1 MDTLERAELPGP
13 DPESRTEEKVDVG
26 LFSYGGPFDLYPGPV
41 LVLGPSAMVLAAN
54 AVAQPIVEM
63 LRRGHTPALED
74 ALAAALSGRVAQIN
88 PFLVPARPRENA
100 ETGPDS
106 GEPQTSPGATGFSA
120 YDLLVLPWASKLA
133 VLMLGREITLDRSL
147 RTALVDSRQRFKD
160 LVEISSDLAWET
172 DRDGR
177 FTFVSAG
184 EALGHQT
191 EDIIG
196 QEAASFLVVET
207 EAESNPFA
215 NRDPVSAAQVW
226 FRRAD
231 ESAACL
237 AVTAV
242 PLRGPDGSWS
252 GARGLCR
259 DVTAEQARDA
269 ELSAARAREQLLA
282 YVLRNVRDETDP
294 RDAIASILAILERG
308 FALEGVVL
316 FEGDGE
322 QSFTEIGQ
330 RGQDLPEQPVSDGL
344 RALQEEQ
351 GGAHPSTHRADPQD
365 PRLLLL
371 ATRHRDEF
379 NGALALYRADRQRA
393 WAQSEIALL
402 EEIAL
407 HLGATI
413 SQLSRQEALKK
424 LSDSDPL
431 TGLPNRRG
439 FLKGL
444 EAAQRRCIDEKTTS
458 ALFFVDLDNF
468 KQVNDRLGH
477 QAGDDLLKDLAGQ
490 LQRLV
495 RDRDL
500 VARLGGD
507 EFGLVL
513 QDVTSAQAKHRARE
527 MVAVGEAL
535 RAGLPDPGIEL
546 GLSIGIAMLD
556 PDQPLDNAALMAK
569 ADQAMYDAKRQGK
582 ATVVMTQSAAASGAA

>member
-13 DPESRTEEKVDVG
+13 DAEVRGEEKVDVG

-54 AVAQPIVEM
+54 AAAQPIVEM
-63 LRRGHTPALED
+63 LRRGHTPALEE

-88 PFLVPARPRENA
+88 PFLVPAKPKGESEATPDSA
-100 ETGPDS
+100 ETAKAETAPTG
-106 GEPQTSPGATGFSA
+106 TGFSA

-172 DRDGR
+172 DREGR

-191 EDIIG
+191 DDIIG
-196 QEAASFLVVET
+196 QEAASFLVVAP
-207 EAESNPFA
+207 EAGTNPFA

-259 DVTAEQARDA
+259 DITAEQARDA

-294 RDAIASILAILERG
+294 RDAISSILAILERG

-316 FEGDGE
+316 FDGE
-322 QSFTEIGQ
+322 GEESFTEIGR
-330 RGQDLPEQPVSDGL
+330 RGQDLPEQPVAAGL
-344 RALQEEQ
+344 RALAEEQ
-351 GGAHPSTHRADPQD
+351 GGAHWQD
-365 PRLLLL
+365 PRGSQLLLL

-379 NGALALYRADRQRA
+379 NGVLALYRADRQRA
-393 WAQSEIALL
+393 WAQSEVALL

-413 SQLSRQEALKK
+413 SQLSRQEALRK

-431 TGLPNRRG
+431 TGLTNRRG
-439 FLKGL
+439 FLEGL
-444 EAAQRRCIDEKTTS
+444 QAAQERCIGRERHIGL
-458 ALFFVDLDNF
+458 AL
-468 KQVNDRLGH
+468 RRP
-477 QAGDDLLKDLAGQ
+477 GQ
-490 LQRLV
+490 LQTGQRSP
-495 RDRDL
+495 RPPGRRRPAQGSGRPPAEPG
-500 VARLGGD
+500 ARRGSG
-507 EFGLVL
+507 
-513 QDVTSAQAKHRARE
+513 R
-527 MVAVGEAL
+527 
-535 RAGLPDPGIEL
+535 PPG
-546 GLSIGIAMLD
+546 
-556 PDQPLDNAALMAK
+556 
-569 ADQAMYDAKRQGK
+569 R
-582 ATVVMTQSAAASGAA
+582 